1 MIRLIQLVIFA
12 AGSMINIM
20 KSVMKHLLVI
30 LIILVVCL
38 MTILVFPGSLE
49 AFGAKFWDAALWIG
63 SCFS

>member
-1 MIRLIQLVIFA
+1 MTAR
-12 AGSMINIM
+12 MINIM
-20 KSVMKHLLVI
+20 KPVLKHLLVI

-38 MTILVFPGSLE
+38 AAILFFPGSIE

>member
-1 MIRLIQLVIFA
+1 MKPVI
-12 AGSMINIM
+12 
-20 KSVMKHLLVI
+20 KHLLAI

-38 MTILVFPGSLE
+38 TTILIFPGSLE

>member
-1 MIRLIQLVIFA
+1 
-12 AGSMINIM
+12 M
-20 KSVMKHLLVI
+20 KPVMKHLLVI

-38 MTILVFPGSLE
+38 TTILIFPGSLE